1 MEGLRTI
8 TVLEHEVIPVIDA
21 GDEQG
26 LVAGTDQW
34 LTEVEAQALLRLNDV
49 RRGFCQRLSG
59 GVKVVQYCGIVR
71 LSTCVVEVL
80 PKIGMADA
88 RTPDELVHSRGAL
101 LSMLHSARQVAITK
115 VGPVPQQ
122 AVHAP
127 LLDIFIEAF
136 LQCALDQARHGLLSR
151 YVAHADD
158 LPVIKGRFQIQGHVR
173 RNLARPH
180 LLHCEFDE
188 FTVDNAYNRAVRA
201 TLDTCRT
208 WTSRTSTQRLWFETH
223 ARYASVS
230 SVRMTSADVARL
242 PRDRTTHRYG
252 HLLTWCEWL
261 LAMASPALSTGASQ
275 APGLLFDMNKLFEAH
290 VARLE
295 EVNAGDDRQVH
306 TQGPPLHLATR
317 GPADVFLL
325 KPDITIWHVGKDG
338 AAPTIER
345 IVDAK
350 WKRLDPPATDFG
362 VATADV
368 YQLLAYALRYGCT
381 ALELAYPM
389 PHDFVVDASSLPIF
403 NVVASQSGMAA
414 DLTVTVKLIPLWQQ
428 AVRPDQESDLQ
439 TDSLA
444 AGQESGTSIA
454 DIATSCL

>member
-8 TVLEHEVIPVIDA
+8 TVLEHEVIPVIDG
-21 GDEQG
+21 GDEQS
-26 LVAGTDQW
+26 LVARTGQW
-34 LTEVEAQALLRLNDV
+34 LTEVEAQALLCLNDV

-59 GVKVVQYCGIVR
+59 GVRLAQYCGIVR

-80 PKIGMADA
+80 PKIGMVNA
-88 RTPDELVHSRGAL
+88 RTSDELMHSRGAL

-115 VGPVPQQ
+115 IGPVPQQ

-158 LPVIKGRFQIQGHVR
+158 IPVIKGRFKVQGHVR

-230 SVRMTSADVARL
+230 SVRMTSDDVVRL

-261 LAMASPALSTGASQ
+261 LAMASPALSTGALH

-295 EVNAGDDRQVH
+295 EINAGDDRQVH
-306 TQGPPLHLATR
+306 TQGPPMHLATR

-325 KPDITIWHVGKDG
+325 KPDITVWHLGKDG
-338 AAPTIER
+338 VAPTIDR

-350 WKRLDPPATDFG
+350 WKRLDPLAADFG
-362 VATADV
+362 VAGADL

-381 ALELAYPM
+381 ALELAYPT
-389 PHDFVVDASSLPIF
+389 PHDFGARASPLPVF
-403 NVVASQSGMAA
+403 NVAASQPGLAT
-414 DLTVTVKLIPLWQQ
+414 DLTVKVKLIPLWPQ
-428 AVRPDQESDLQ
+428 AVRSDHQ
-439 TDSLA
+439 GDFQIAVGRVPCQA
-444 AGQESGTSIA
+444 ALEV
-454 DIATSCL
+454 